1 MLTHRMPYP
10 PNRGDRIRAF
20 HVLKFLSE
28 RADIYLGCVADEPWK
43 SADEETLKGY
53 CKELSIH
60 RLQPRGRWIRA
71 AAGMAVGKSVTTGAF
86 YSSTLAKKI
95 QSWTKTQVMDAALLY
110 CSSMG
115 AYSHAFHHRPKRV
128 VVDLVD
134 VDSQK
139 WLDYAH
145 ASRGVKKWLYHRE
158 SRKIRN
164 LERRL
169 STDSDAVS
177 VISREEAEL
186 FRSWHQDREAHPIS
200 NGVDHEY
207 YSPKAIEASSWQ
219 SIQKGEPQLVFVGV
233 LDYLPNVQGLEWFC
247 SHVLPLLKREFPG
260 LRLSI
265 VGRRPMPQ
273 IKELEKHPEVC
284 VVGEVDD
291 VRPYVLSANVA
302 IAPLQIARGIQN
314 KILEA
319 LACGKPVIATSNA
332 AAGID
337 QQGGLFI
344 ANEPEEWVE
353 TLRSLQCQKRH
364 AEASHQARNGV
375 MTQYSW
381 SARLTPLLEMLQ
393 LQQPSFTSI
402 D

>member
-1 MLTHRMPYP
+1 
-10 PNRGDRIRAF
+10 
-20 HVLKFLSE
+20 
-28 RADIYLGCVADEPWK
+28 
-43 SADEETLKGY
+43 
-53 CKELSIH
+53 
-60 RLQPRGRWIRA
+60 
-71 AAGMAVGKSVTTGAF
+71 
-86 YSSTLAKKI
+86 
-95 QSWTKTQVMDAALLY
+95 
-110 CSSMG
+110 
-115 AYSHAFHHRPKRV
+115 
-128 VVDLVD
+128 
-134 VDSQK
+134 
-139 WLDYAH
+139 
-145 ASRGVKKWLYHRE
+145 
-158 SRKIRN
+158 
-164 LERRL
+164 
-169 STDSDAVS
+169 
-177 VISREEAEL
+177 
-186 FRSWHQDREAHPIS
+186 
-200 NGVDHEY
+200 
-207 YSPKAIEASSWQ
+207 
-219 SIQKGEPQLVFVGV
+219 
-233 LDYLPNVQGLEWFC
+233 
-247 SHVLPLLKREFPG
+247 
-260 LRLSI
+260 
-265 VGRRPMPQ
+265 MPQ

-291 VRPYVLSANVA
+291 VRPYVLSADVA

-314 KILEA
+314 KVLEA